1 MSNVRVLKTSKL
13 NIEARAQQD
22 RRLAIMR
29 HFAARNQLPFF
40 RTMESAPG
48 PTSVIDG
55 QSRIMLG
62 SNNSLGL
69 GGDPR
74 IIEAA
79 NRATDLYG
87 PSCGSAPPYCGT
99 LKVKTD
105 LEELLADWYGTEAAL
120 VYNSGFLA
128 SIGIITTLLGGTDLA
143 FPDSEVHAS
152 IQAGIR
158 LSGASSR
165 FFAHNDLESLERN
178 LIRTADRG
186 GTKLIAIDGLYSMQG
201 DVAPMVEITALA
213 NEYNVGILVDEA
225 HSVGVFGPQRTGIAE
240 EFGCAQDVDVIMG
253 AMSKALAS
261 TGGYIVG
268 SQDLIDLLK
277 CHSHSHIFTATAAPA
292 AMAATVAAIGIIRSS
307 EGEQRAAAVLHNA
320 RRLRDGLVSHGLEV
334 RGGMVRADGSHAV
347 APHVSVWI
355 GPDYDAIAAWNHAFD
370 DGVFCALAIAP
381 AVGENEAMMRCSV
394 AATHSPAQIDRAV
407 DVIVSAV
414 HRARS
419 ERPIQ

>member
-1 MSNVRVLKTSKL
+1 
-13 NIEARAQQD
+13 
-22 RRLAIMR
+22 MR
-29 HFAARNQLPFF
+29 HYAARNQLPFF
-40 RTMESAPG
+40 RSMESAPG

-55 QSRIMLG
+55 RSRIMLG

-74 IIEAA
+74 IVAAA

-87 PSCGSAPPYCGT
+87 PSCGSAPPFCGT

-105 LEELLADWYGTEAAL
+105 LEEMFADWYGTEAAL

-128 SIGIITTLLGGTDLA
+128 SIGIVTTLLGATDLA

-152 IQAGIR
+152 IHAGIR

-165 FFAHNDLESLERN
+165 FFAHNDLGALERN
-178 LIRTADRG
+178 LVRAANRG

-201 DVAPMVEITALA
+201 DVAPMAGIAELA
-213 NEYNVGILVDEA
+213 NEFNVGILVDEA
-225 HSVGVFGPQRTGIAE
+225 HSVGIFGPQRTGIAE
-240 EFGCAQDVDVIMG
+240 EFGCTGDVDVVMG

-261 TGGYIVG
+261 TGGYVVG

-292 AMAATVAAIGIIRSS
+292 AMGATIAAIEIVRSA
-307 EGEQRAAAVLHNA
+307 EGEQRAAAVLDNA
-320 RRLRDGLVSHGLEV
+320 RRLRDGLVAQGLDV
-334 RGGMVRADGSHAV
+334 RGGMVRADGSYAV

-355 GPDYDAIAAWNHAFD
+355 GPDHDAITAWNYAFD

-381 AVGENEAMMRCSV
+381 AVGENEALMRCSV
-394 AATHSPAQIDRAV
+394 SATHSPAQIDRAI
-407 DVIVSAV
+407 DVIASAV
-414 HRARS
+414 RRARDES
-419 ERPIQ
+419 TEGA